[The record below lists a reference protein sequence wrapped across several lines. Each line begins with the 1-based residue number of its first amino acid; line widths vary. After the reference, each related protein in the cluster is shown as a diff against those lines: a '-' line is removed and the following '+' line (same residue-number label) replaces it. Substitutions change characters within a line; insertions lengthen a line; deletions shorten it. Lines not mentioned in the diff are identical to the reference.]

1 MGAHLFTV
9 FAIAIA
15 SNLDNA
21 GVGIAYGVRKIQISW
36 SANLIIALISGLATY
51 LSGVAGDVVTQYV
64 PGKAATWTGATM
76 MLIVGL
82 WVMSEPWR
90 RKWQAGRSPDNMM
103 SRILRD
109 PAEADFD
116 KSKTISLTEAFV
128 LGIALALNALAG
140 GFDAGIVHIGIL
152 VTACAV
158 AVCSFALLG
167 MTAYLGRRFVP
178 RSMGA
183 LATQIAGLLLIAI
196 GIHQIW

>member
-1 MGAHLFTV
+1 MWASLVTV
-9 FAIAIA
+9 TAIAIA

-36 SANLIIALISGLATY
+36 LANLIIALISGIATY
-51 LSGVAGDVVTQYV
+51 LAGVAGDVVTQYV
-64 PGKAATWTGATM
+64 PGKTSTWIGATM
-76 MLIVGL
+76 MLLVGL
-82 WVMSEPWR
+82 WVMTEPWR
-90 RKWQAGRSPDNMM
+90 RRWQSGRSQHNMM
-103 SRILRD
+103 ARILRD

-116 KSKTISLTEAFV
+116 KSKTIGLTEAFV

-152 VTACAV
+152 VTAWAV

-167 MTAYLGRRFVP
+167 VTAYLGRRFVP

-183 LATQIAGLLLIAI
+183 FATQIAGLLLIVI
-196 GIHQIW
+196 GLHQIW

>member
-1 MGAHLFTV
+1 MWASLITV
-9 FAIAIA
+9 IAIAVA

-36 SANLIIALISGLATY
+36 AANAMIAVISGIATY
-51 LSGVAGDVVTQYV
+51 LAGVAGDVVTNYV
-64 PGKAATWTGATM
+64 SVHTAAWTGATV
-76 MLIVGL
+76 MLLVGV

-90 RKWQAGRSPDNMM
+90 RKRRKGHEQDNMM

-109 PAEADFD
+109 PVEADFD

-140 GFDAGIVHIGIL
+140 GFDAGVVHIGIL
-152 VTACAV
+152 MTSCAV

-167 MTAYLGRRFVP
+167 VTAYIGRRCVP
-178 RSMGA
+178 LTMGA
-183 LATQIAGLLLIAI
+183 AATQIAGILLIVI